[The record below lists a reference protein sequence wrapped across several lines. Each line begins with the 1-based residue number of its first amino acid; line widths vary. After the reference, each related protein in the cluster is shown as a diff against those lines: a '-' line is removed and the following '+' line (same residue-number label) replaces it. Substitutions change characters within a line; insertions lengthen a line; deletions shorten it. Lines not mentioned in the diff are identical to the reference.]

1 MGMFESYAVIVVF
14 RRIKNFGQLVTT
26 GKQKMKLPF
35 INVGTWA
42 VWLRKR
48 KLKPILCL
56 EWETFGIVR
65 GVDKK
70 IIVITQLPDV
80 RL

>member
-1 MGMFESYAVIVVF
+1 MFELYAVIAVF
-14 RRIKNFGQLVTT
+14 RRVKKFGQLVTT
-26 GKQKMKLPF
+26 GKQKMELPF

-56 EWETFGIVR
+56 ERETFGVVH

-70 IIVITQLPDV
+70 IVVVTQLPDV
-80 RL
+80 RS